1 MKIFSSDVKLR
12 ILKLANADK
21 SISEISSITNIP
33 EGSVRSIL
41 REFGVKARRGSNK
54 RVDVSAKTEF
64 LRLYRDEHLNAA
76 EIARR
81 TGYSHSTVKT
91 VIKDA
96 KSREA
101 EISDISESPTVFDEV
116 NEVGTDAYTCETQ
129 GMSLDGYITTDESDS
144 ETSETTDEGT
154 IRVLNTVH
162 KRGKLNSV
170 CAVDKE
176 YNGTNH
182 VYEIFRNTS
191 PSEDPIAT
199 IRFQKGARFEDDST
213 SGVSDMDLLEI
224 VRDRLIGFQTG
235 EFACT
240 ENDRAIQHIEEA
252 IMWLNYRA
260 ENRMTRGVFG
270 KNEA

>member
-64 LRLYRDEHLNAA
+64 LRLYYDEHLNAA

-91 VIKDA
+91 VIKDY
-96 KSREA
+96 KDRKLNDTDEA
-101 EISDISESPTVFDEV
+101 ESQTMFDAVDDVSEVETDSTQDYEPDSES
-116 NEVGTDAYTCETQ
+116 
-129 GMSLDGYITTDESDS
+129 SD
-144 ETSETTDEGT
+144 TSDDGT

-162 KRGKLNSV
+162 KRGKLNTV

-176 YNGTNH
+176 FNGANH
-182 VYEIFRNTS
+182 VYRIFRNMS
-191 PSEDPIAT
+191 PSDDPIAT
-199 IRFQKGARFEDDST
+199 IKFQKGARFEDDSI

-224 VRDRLIGFQTG
+224 VRDRLLGFQMG
-235 EFACT
+235 EFACA

-260 ENRMTRGVFG
+260 ENRMMRGVFG
-270 KNEA
+270 KNET

>member
-96 KSREA
+96 KLRES
-101 EISDISESPTVFDEV
+101 EIGDTSELTTVFDSIES
-116 NEVGTDAYTCETQ
+116 DSCETQ
-129 GMSLDGYITTDESDS
+129 GVTLEDSVTTDESQI
-144 ETSETTDEGT
+144 ETSDTCDEGT

-199 IRFQKGARFEDDST
+199 IRFQKGARFEDDSI

-235 EFACT
+235 EFSCA

-260 ENRMTRGVFG
+260 ENRMMRGVFG
-270 KNEA
+270 KNET